1 VPLNQSIYIHITM
14 GTTNRDI
21 DSLTQ
26 AYGHLFQCFLLRW
39 ELPLPALPWYIKP
52 WFYITHHKMTSVQM
66 LKCLLAKNWTSG
78 NYRNLSMNPS
88 SHTGVFSNYIFGQT
102 CDNHVVRV
110 VRFCESN
117 KSIQILGWST
127 QWRKR
132 VFWDQKHVQHA
143 ITVIAVELTLSPVL
157 SCRRRI
163 PNAMYF
169 EPISWLML
177 ILLSLPRNL
186 THL

>member
-1 VPLNQSIYIHITM
+1 MYKL
-14 GTTNRDI
+14 D
-21 DSLTQ
+21 
-26 AYGHLFQCFLLRW
+26 
-39 ELPLPALPWYIKP
+39 
-52 WFYITHHKMTSVQM
+52 
-66 LKCLLAKNWTSG
+66 
-78 NYRNLSMNPS
+78 YRNLSMNPP

-110 VRFCESN
+110 VRFGESN
-117 KSIQILGWST
+117 KSIQILSWST
-127 QWRKR
+127 QWRKQ

-186 THL
+186 THLYNPVSYTDQETVCRVCSVWLIRNEILLCTMYCSEW